1 MKQNGGMDAYLL
13 IGNANTRKTS
23 VIRSLTGCFNRS
35 VRDIQLQSG
44 RPVRFYA
51 RVGAL
56 QNTRTTLDEF
66 VQEVNRS
73 RCDAVVFSLL
83 PTAVQTDLM
92 DYPDA
97 QTYVA
102 GLRERGWRI
111 KGVAVLGQDGGGVR
125 APNLR
130 QYVQAPSAPVNLTA
144 RDVRAQ
150 FGWL

>member
-1 MKQNGGMDAYLL
+1 MDAYIL
-13 IGNANTRKTS
+13 IGNTSTRKTS

-35 VRDIQLQSG
+35 VRDIQLQTG
-44 RPVRFYA
+44 RPLRFYA
-51 RVGAL
+51 RIGAL
-56 QNTRTTLDEF
+56 QHTRTMPDEF
-66 VQEVNRS
+66 VQEVARS
-73 RCDAVVFSLL
+73 RCEAVIFSLL
-83 PTAVQTDLM
+83 PSAVQTDLVA
-92 DYPDA
+92 YPDA

-102 GLRERGWRI
+102 DLRARGWRI

-130 QYVQAPSAPVNLTA
+130 QYVQAPTAPVNLTA

>member
-1 MKQNGGMDAYLL
+1 MDAYIL

-23 VIRSLTGCFNRS
+23 VVRSLTGCFNRS
-35 VRDIQLQSG
+35 VREIQLQGSQ
-44 RPVRFYA
+44 RPQRFYA
-51 RVGAL
+51 RVGTL
-56 QNTRTTLDEF
+56 QVTRTTIDEF
-66 VQEVNRS
+66 LQEVSRS
-73 RCDAVVFSLL
+73 RCEAVVFCLS
-83 PTAVQTDLM
+83 PTAHNTDKETF
-92 DYPDA
+92 PDA

-102 GLRERGWRI
+102 ALRERGWRV

-130 QYVQAPSAPVNLTA
+130 QYILAPTQPINVTA

>member
-1 MKQNGGMDAYLL
+1 MHMDAYIL

-23 VIRSLTGCFNRS
+23 VVRSLTGCFNRS
-35 VRDIQLQSG
+35 VRDIQLQSSR
-44 RPVRFYA
+44 RPQRFYA
-51 RVGAL
+51 RVGTL
-56 QNTRTTLDEF
+56 QITRTSIEDF
-66 VQEVNRS
+66 IQEVNRS
-73 RCDAVVFSLL
+73 RCEAVVFCLS
-83 PTAVQTDLM
+83 PTAHRTDLEEF
-92 DYPDA
+92 PDA

-102 GLRERGWRI
+102 ALRERGWRI

-130 QYVQAPSAPVNLTA
+130 QYTQAPTAPVNVTA

>member
-1 MKQNGGMDAYLL
+1 MDAYIL

-23 VIRSLTGCFNRS
+23 VVRSLTGCFNRS
-35 VRDIQLQSG
+35 VREIQLQGSQ
-44 RPVRFYA
+44 RPQRFYA
-51 RVGAL
+51 RVGTL
-56 QNTRTTLDEF
+56 QVTRTTIDEF
-66 VQEVNRS
+66 LQEVSRS
-73 RCDAVVFSLL
+73 RCEAVVFCLS
-83 PTAVQTDLM
+83 PTAHNTDKETF
-92 DYPDA
+92 PDA

-102 GLRERGWRI
+102 ALRERGWRI

-130 QYVQAPSAPVNLTA
+130 QYILAPTQPINVTA